1 MSEHSSATGIVAIG
15 RNEGDRLMRCLQ
27 SLRGT
32 TCPVIYV
39 DSASDDGSPAAA
51 SIMGAVVVQLDPSHP
66 LTAARARVA
75 GVETLLTHYPAIK
88 NVMFLDGDCELEKE
102 FLEYAERF
110 LSENGEFGVV
120 CGRRR
125 ERFPRASV
133 YNCIIDREWD
143 TTIGEAEACG
153 GDALF
158 RLVAYHEAGGFD
170 PEMIAGEE
178 PELCA
183 RLRSRGWKVMRL
195 DVSMTVHDA
204 AMYRFSQ
211 WWRRAIRSGMGYAQA
226 WNKTRSQ
233 REGRLY
239 ERELARAIGWAGVL
253 PSIAIILAIASTP
266 WMLLM
271 WPALVLLQYLRLARR
286 DGAFSGFLSIAG
298 KYAEFIGILRYMLRS
313 QKQSQQTPVTYK

>member
-1 MSEHSSATGIVAIG
+1 MVRLPPTTAVVVIG
-15 RNEGDRLMRCLQ
+15 RNEGERLVRCLQ
-27 SLRGT
+27 SLQRTG
-32 TCPVIYV
+32 CPVIYV
-39 DSASDDGSPAAA
+39 DSSSTDGSVETA
-51 SIMGAVVVQLDPSHP
+51 STVGAKIIQLDLERPF
-66 LTAARARVA
+66 TAARARAEGVA
-75 GVETLLTHYPAIK
+75 ELVAHFPPLE
-88 NVMFLDGDCELEKE
+88 NVMFIDGDCELEE
-102 FLEYAERF
+102 GFLDSAERF
-110 LSENGEFGVV
+110 LLENSEWGAV

-125 ERFPRASV
+125 ERFPEASV
-133 YNCIIDREWD
+133 YNRIIDREWD
-143 TTIGEAEACG
+143 TPIGEAEACG

-158 RLVAYHEAGGFD
+158 RFVAYHDAGGFN

-195 DVSMTVHDA
+195 DVPMTVHDA

-239 ERELARAIGWAGVL
+239 VRELARAIAWAGVL
-253 PSIAIILAIASTP
+253 PSIAIILAVASTP
-266 WMLLM
+266 WLLLL
-271 WPALVLLQYLRLARR
+271 WPAMVLLQYLRLARR

-298 KYAEFIGILRYMLRS
+298 KYAELVGILRYMVRS
-313 QKQSQQTPVTYK
+313 QQQSQQTPVTYK